1 MPLELPFEQL
11 VRRRGHRDQ
20 LDFATEAM
28 QRVPAGAEFMLKPSP
43 LGVRLLARD
52 EGALQPPLR
61 ALREKYGAD
70 LQIAPPRVR
79 FIDGARTQE
88 PIMQVEVTVD
98 PGHAARVRR
107 ALSRRG
113 AKPLAE
119 SIGRISLMRYAAPL
133 ANLVGLKEELDRIAK
148 GAARH
153 WMALSH
159 YAHVKRR
166 RHDLP

>member
-1 MPLELPFEQL
+1 MPLELPLEQM
-11 VRRRGHRDQ
+11 VRRRGQRDQ

-28 QRVPAGAEFMLKPSP
+28 QRVPAGAEFVLKPSP
-43 LGVRLLARD
+43 RGVRLLGRD
-52 EGALQPPLR
+52 EAALQEPLR

-70 LQIAPPRVR
+70 LQIAPARARVLGS
-79 FIDGARTQE
+79 DPAQE
-88 PIMQVEVTVD
+88 PIMQVEITVG
-98 PGHAARVRR
+98 PGHATRVRR
-107 ALSRRG
+107 ALARRG

-119 SIGRISLMRYAAPL
+119 SKGRLLFMRYAAPL
-133 ANLVGLKEELDRIAK
+133 ADLLGLKDELDRIAK